1 MAMARQQ
8 GAGMARS
15 REFWHL
21 FVAFSSDASAGAALA
36 GAVEHALDEPVGLG
50 HQSVRHSGDGGPKLL
65 LRGTSPN
72 GLGKAPF

>member
-1 MAMARQQ
+1 MAMAWQQ
-8 GAGMARS
+8 GACVART
-15 REFWHL
+15 REFWDL
-21 FVAFSSDASAGAALA
+21 FMALSSDAGAGTALA
-36 GAVEHALDEPVGLG
+36 RAVEHALDEPVGLG